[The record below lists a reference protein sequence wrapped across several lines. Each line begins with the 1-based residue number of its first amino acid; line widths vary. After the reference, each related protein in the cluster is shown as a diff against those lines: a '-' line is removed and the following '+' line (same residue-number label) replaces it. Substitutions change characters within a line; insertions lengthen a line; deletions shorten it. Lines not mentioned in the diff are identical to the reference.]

1 MKTKAYILIVLLAV
15 LAVSLPTKAQN
26 LNYHA
31 YNKLLQKHVNSFG
44 EVNYQAIKTD
54 PQLLQASLEGFTK
67 TQPNKS
73 WSQEERLAYWI
84 NAYNAFTIKLII
96 DHYPIKSIKDI
107 KNPWDQEFIP
117 IGKQLMSLNQIEHD
131 ILRKMKEPRIHFAI
145 VCASKSCPKLL
156 NEAYTPSKLDLQLTL
171 ATEEFLSDETKNNLS
186 EETIKLS
193 KIFKWFSEDFT
204 TNGSLIDFL
213 NLYAPIEISQ
223 KAKKSYMDYNWDL
236 NE

>member
-26 LNYHA
+26 LNDHA

-67 TQPNKS
+67 TKPNKS

>member
-1 MKTKAYILIVLLAV
+1 MKTKAYILIVVLAI

-44 EVNYQAIKTD
+44 EVNYQAIKAD

-67 TQPNKS
+67 TQPNKF

-96 DHYPIKSIKDI
+96 DNYPINSIKDL

-171 ATEEFLSDETKNNLS
+171 ATEEFLSDETKNNLAANN
-186 EETIKLS
+186 IQIS

>member
-15 LAVSLPTKAQN
+15 SLPTKAQN
-26 LNYHA
+26 PNDHA

-54 PQLLQASLEGFTK
+54 PQVLQASLEGFTK
-67 TQPNKS
+67 TQPDKS
-73 WSQEERLAYWI
+73 WSQEERLVYWI

-107 KNPWDQEFIP
+107 KNPWDRKFIP
-117 IGKQLMSLNQIEHD
+117 IGKNLRSLNEIEHN
-131 ILRKMKEPRIHFAI
+131 ILRNMKEPRIHFAI
-145 VCASKSCPKLL
+145 VCASKSCPKLW
-156 NEAYTPSKLDLQLTL
+156 NKAYTASELDLQLTL
-171 ATEEFLSDETKNNLS
+171 ATEAFLSDNTKN
-186 EETIKLS
+186 KLAANNIQIS

-204 TNGSLIDFL
+204 TNGNLIDFL

>member
-26 LNYHA
+26 LNDHA
-31 YNKLLQKHVNSFG
+31 YNKLLQKHVNNHG

-54 PQLLQASLEGFTK
+54 PQLLLASLEGFTK
-67 TQPNKS
+67 TQANKS

>member
-54 PQLLQASLEGFTK
+54 PQLLQVCLELFTK

-96 DHYPIKSIKDI
+96 DNYPINSIKDL

>member
-26 LNYHA
+26 LNDHA

-54 PQLLQASLEGFTK
+54 PQLLQASLELFTK

-96 DHYPIKSIKDI
+96 DNYPINSIKDL

-186 EETIKLS
+186 VETIKLS

>member
-26 LNYHA
+26 LNDHA

-67 TQPNKS
+67 TKPNKS

-96 DHYPIKSIKDI
+96 DNYPINSIKDL

-186 EETIKLS
+186 VETIKLS